1 MKSAMEIATIVN
13 QNMPSIGFLSRS
25 KRIDA
30 FNTACH
36 MIEDLAT
43 DDGEIDMEKAA
54 EAAAMLTHL
63 NNKFHKALF
72 MTALNVDRL
81 PIGHLNELAY
91 GLAQGTK
98 GLMP

>member
-13 QNMPSIGFLSRS
+13 ENMPGIGFLSRT
-25 KRIDA
+25 KRING
-30 FNTACH
+30 FNTACY
-36 MIEDLAT
+36 MIQELASEE
-43 DDGEIDMEKAA
+43 GELDMDKAV

-63 NNKFHKALF
+63 NNKFHKGLF

-91 GLAQGTK
+91 GLAKTAQRT
-98 GLMP
+98 LP